1 MLSLSVILAE
11 LPLRLCFR
19 TCRQTFENG
28 RWAELEVYIVIAEVI
43 LLNKFLLFLWR
54 VLVGFSCMGARLTG
68 AWVAFSGALRLDERH
83 REAVVVKQIGMG
95 GSWFHEACQ
104 SLG

>member
-1 MLSLSVILAE
+1 MVID
-11 LPLRLCFR
+11 
-19 TCRQTFENG
+19 
-28 RWAELEVYIVIAEVI
+28 EVI
-43 LLNKFLLFLWR
+43 LINKFILNLWM

-83 REAVVVKQIGMG
+83 REAVVEKQIGMG
-95 GSWFHEACQ
+95 GLWIHKASQ